1 MPDPLWP
8 HRLYP
13 TRLLCPRDFPA
24 KNTGAGCHF
33 LLQELFPDRGLNPC
47 FFHWQVDSLPLSHQP
62 LQGRPRKW
70 KWKSLSRVWLFSAP
84 WTMQSMEFSRLEYW
98 SGWLYPPPGDLP
110 NPGIKP
116 RVPALQADSLSAKP
130 QGKTSEVHISIEID
144 LWISVCFTSSFLT
157 LNV

>member
-1 MPDPLWP
+1 MAGSEHAWMGFIPIPVPGEDSHDTYCGDSESLETAW
-8 HRLYP
+8 
-13 TRLLCPRDFPA
+13 LLS
-24 KNTGAGCHF
+24 F
-33 LLQELFPDRGLNPC
+33 LLSMVFSLFLILKLSHNLAINC
-47 FFHWQVDSLPLSHQP
+47 FFVFKNESESHSVMSNSLLP
-62 LQGRPRKW
+62 PR
-70 KWKSLSRVWLFSAP
+70 
-84 WTMQSMEFSRLEYW
+84 TMQSMEFSRLEYW